1 MNSNNRNL
9 ILGGVLISISALV
22 FIFLVPNFEREE
34 FDKDKIENISQ
45 GITTTSIA
53 QQESNNEQSNE
64 DNSNNEKNE
73 LDITDSEKSEI
84 EKLLINNKSEFNL
97 DLNAY
102 LIIGSDERSLSSSE
116 SRGFV
121 QGSRADVILL
131 GILNN
136 NSKNNH
142 LISIPRDLLI
152 INSCTQKIERI
163 NGSYQKNECG
173 NRPENLAAA
182 ILNLTGISVE
192 NFASFNFEGFEKI
205 IDSFGGIE
213 ICVEKTQREGYSF
226 ELQKGCQTVSGS
238 TSLNWIVSR
247 NTEVL
252 VGEKIVDENGEDA
265 SIWEKMSGVSDLT
278 RIDRQQYVVLQMLK
292 ELDNFDNINEF
303 TNFIEAIE
311 ETFIID
317 ENLSIRQAI
326 DLLWNLRDID
336 LDKIQKHT
344 LPTYPYEL
352 EDGRQ
357 VLIMEES
364 FKDFALSNGILDF

>member
-45 GITTTSIA
+45 GITTTSIG
-53 QQESNNEQSNE
+53 QQETSNEQSNE

-131 GILNN
+131 GILNK

-252 VGEKIVDENGEDA
+252 VGEKIVDANGEDA

-336 LDKIQKHT
+336 LDNIQKHT

-364 FKDFALSNGILDF
+364 FKEFALSNGILDF

>member
-1 MNSNNRNL
+1 MNSNNRNI
-9 ILGGVLISISALV
+9 ILGGVLVTVAALV
-22 FIFLVPNFEREE
+22 YIFLVLNFEREE
-34 FDKDKIENISQ
+34 FDKDKIEDISQ
-45 GITTTSIA
+45 GITTTSEV
-53 QQESNNEQSNE
+53 QQESNNNE
-64 DNSNNEKNE
+64 TNDNNLQNQDEE
-73 LDITDSEKSEI
+73 FVITENEKSEI
-84 EKLLINNKSEFNL
+84 EKLLINNEGDLNL
-97 DLNAY
+97 DISAY
-102 LIIGSDERSLSSSE
+102 LIIGSDERSLNSSAA
-116 SRGFV
+116 RGYV

-131 GILNN
+131 GILNED
-136 NSKNNH
+136 SKNNH

-152 INSCTQKIERI
+152 INSCTSEIERI
-163 NGSYQKNECG
+163 NASYQKNECG

-182 ILNLTGISVE
+182 ILNLTGIRVE

-213 ICVEKTQREGYSF
+213 ICVEKTQKEGYSF

-238 TSLNWIVSR
+238 TSLNWVVSR

-252 VGEKIVDENGEDA
+252 VGEKIVDEKGEDA
-265 SIWEKMSGVSDLT
+265 SVWEKMSGVSDLT
-278 RIDRQQYVVLQMLK
+278 RIERQQYVVLQMLK
-292 ELDNFDNINEF
+292 ELDNFDNITEF

-317 ENLSIRQAI
+317 ENLSIRKAI

-357 VLIMEES
+357 VLIMKES
-364 FKDFALSNGILDF
+364 FKEFALTKGILDF

>member
-45 GITTTSIA
+45 GITTTSIF

-73 LDITDSEKSEI
+73 LEITDSEKSEI

-116 SRGFV
+116 NRGFV

-152 INSCTQKIERI
+152 INPCTQIIERI

-278 RIDRQQYVVLQMLK
+278 RIERQQYVVLQMLK

-336 LDKIQKHT
+336 LDNIEKHT

-364 FKDFALSNGILDF
+364 FKEFALTNGILDF

>member
-22 FIFLVPNFEREE
+22 FIFLVPNFQREE

-45 GITTTSIA
+45 GITTTSIF
-53 QQESNNEQSNE
+53 QQESDNEQSNE

-97 DLNAY
+97 DLSAY

-336 LDKIQKHT
+336 LDNIQKHT

-364 FKDFALSNGILDF
+364 FKEFALTNGILDF

>member
-1 MNSNNRNL
+1 MNNNNRNI
-9 ILGGVLISISALV
+9 ILGGVLVTVAVLV

-34 FDKDKIENISQ
+34 FDKDKIEDISQ
-45 GITTTSIA
+45 GITTTSEV
-53 QQESNNEQSNE
+53 QQDSNNDEIN
-64 DNSNNEKNE
+64 DNNSQNQIEE
-73 LDITDSEKSEI
+73 LIISENEKSEI
-84 EKLLINNKSEFNL
+84 EKLLINNEGDLNL
-97 DLNAY
+97 DISAY
-102 LIIGSDERSLSSSE
+102 LIIGSDERSLNSSAA
-116 SRGFV
+116 RGYV

-131 GILNN
+131 GVINED
-136 NSKNNH
+136 SKNNH

-152 INSCTQKIERI
+152 INSCTSEIERI
-163 NGSYQKNECG
+163 NASYQKNECG

-182 ILNLTGISVE
+182 ILNLTGIRVE

-213 ICVEKTQREGYSF
+213 ICVEKTQKEGYSF

-238 TSLNWIVSR
+238 TSLNWVVSR

-252 VGEKIVDENGEDA
+252 VGEKIIDENGEDA
-265 SIWEKMSGVSDLT
+265 SVWEKMSGVSDLT
-278 RIDRQQYVVLQMLK
+278 RIERQQYVVLQMLK
-292 ELDNFDNINEF
+292 ELDNFKNINEF

-317 ENLSIRQAI
+317 ENLSLRKAI

-336 LDKIQKHT
+336 LNKIQKHT
-344 LPTYPYEL
+344 LPTYPFEL

-357 VLIMEES
+357 VLIMKES
-364 FKDFALSNGILDF
+364 FKEFALNKGILDF

>member
-1 MNSNNRNL
+1 MNSNNRNV
-9 ILGGVLISISALV
+9 ILGGVLLSIAALV

-34 FDKDKIENISQ
+34 FDIDKIEDISQ
-45 GITTTSIA
+45 GITTTSIV
-53 QQESNNEQSNE
+53 QQESNNDEII
-64 DNSNNEKNE
+64 DNDSQKQDDE
-73 LDITDSEKSEI
+73 LVISENEKSEI
-84 EKLLINNKSEFNL
+84 EKLLINNEGDLSL
-97 DLNAY
+97 DISAY
-102 LIIGSDERSLSSSE
+102 LIIGSDERSINSSAA
-116 SRGFV
+116 RGYV

-131 GILNN
+131 GIINED
-136 NSKNNH
+136 SKDNH

-152 INSCTQKIERI
+152 INSCTNEIERI

-182 ILNLTGISVE
+182 ILNLTGIRVE

-213 ICVEKTQREGYSF
+213 ICVDKTQKEGYSF

-238 TSLNWIVSR
+238 TSLNWVVSR

-252 VGEKIVDENGEDA
+252 VGEKIIDENGEDA
-265 SIWEKMSGVSDLT
+265 SVWEKMSGVSDLT
-278 RIDRQQYVVLQMLK
+278 RIERQQYVVLQMLK

-317 ENLSIRQAI
+317 ENLSLRKAI

-336 LDKIQKHT
+336 LDNIQKHT
-344 LPTYPYEL
+344 LPTYPFEL

-357 VLIMEES
+357 VLIMKES
-364 FKDFALSNGILDF
+364 FKKFALTKGISDF

>member
-45 GITTTSIA
+45 GITTTSIG
-53 QQESNNEQSNE
+53 QQESSNEQSNE
-64 DNSNNEKNE
+64 NNSNNEKNE

-131 GILNN
+131 GILNK

-252 VGEKIVDENGEDA
+252 VGEKIVDANGEDA

-336 LDKIQKHT
+336 LDNIQKHT

-364 FKDFALSNGILDF
+364 FKEFALSNGILDF

>member
-45 GITTTSIA
+45 GITTTSIG
-53 QQESNNEQSNE
+53 QQESINEQSNE
-64 DNSNNEKNE
+64 NNSNNEKNE

-131 GILNN
+131 GILNK

-265 SIWEKMSGVSDLT
+265 SIWEKMLGVSDLT

-336 LDKIQKHT
+336 LDNIQKHT

-364 FKDFALSNGILDF
+364 FKEFALSNGILDF

>member
-45 GITTTSIA
+45 GITTTSIG
-53 QQESNNEQSNE
+53 QQEISNEQSNE

-131 GILNN
+131 GILNK

-252 VGEKIVDENGEDA
+252 VGEKIVDANGEDA

-336 LDKIQKHT
+336 LDNIQKHT

-364 FKDFALSNGILDF
+364 FKEFALTNGILDF

>member
-1 MNSNNRNL
+1 MNNNNRNI
-9 ILGGVLISISALV
+9 ILGGVLVTVAVLV

-34 FDKDKIENISQ
+34 FDKDKVEDISQ
-45 GITTTSIA
+45 GITTTSEV
-53 QQESNNEQSNE
+53 QQDSNNDEIN
-64 DNSNNEKNE
+64 DNNSQNQIEE
-73 LDITDSEKSEI
+73 LIISENEKSEI
-84 EKLLINNKSEFNL
+84 EKLLINNEGDLNL
-97 DLNAY
+97 DISAY
-102 LIIGSDERSLSSSE
+102 LIIGSDERSLNSSAA
-116 SRGFV
+116 RGYV

-131 GILNN
+131 GVINED
-136 NSKNNH
+136 SKNNH

-152 INSCTQKIERI
+152 INSCTSEIERI
-163 NGSYQKNECG
+163 NASYKKNECG

-182 ILNLTGISVE
+182 ILNLTGIRVE

-213 ICVEKTQREGYSF
+213 ICVEKTQKEGYSF

-238 TSLNWIVSR
+238 TSLNWVVSR

-252 VGEKIVDENGEDA
+252 VGEKIIDENGEDA
-265 SIWEKMSGVSDLT
+265 SVWEKMSGVSDLT
-278 RIDRQQYVVLQMLK
+278 RIERQQYVVLQMLK
-292 ELDNFDNINEF
+292 ELDNFKNINEF

-317 ENLSIRQAI
+317 ENLSLRKAI

-336 LDKIQKHT
+336 LNKIKKHT
-344 LPTYPYEL
+344 LPTYPFEL

-357 VLIMEES
+357 VLIMKES
-364 FKDFALSNGILDF
+364 FKEFALNKGILDF

>member
-53 QQESNNEQSNE
+53 QQESANEQSNVN
-64 DNSNNEKNE
+64 NSNNEKNE

-131 GILNN
+131 GILNK

-252 VGEKIVDENGEDA
+252 VGEKIVDANGEDA
-265 SIWEKMSGVSDLT
+265 SVWEKMLGVSDLT

-336 LDKIQKHT
+336 LDNIQKHT

-364 FKDFALSNGILDF
+364 FKEFALSNGILDF

>member
-1 MNSNNRNL
+1 MNNNNRNI
-9 ILGGVLISISALV
+9 ILGGVLVTVAVLV

-34 FDKDKIENISQ
+34 FDKDKVEDISQ
-45 GITTTSIA
+45 GITTTSEV
-53 QQESNNEQSNE
+53 QQESNNDEIN
-64 DNSNNEKNE
+64 DNNSQNQIEE
-73 LDITDSEKSEI
+73 LIISENEKSEI
-84 EKLLINNKSEFNL
+84 EKLLINNEGDLNL
-97 DLNAY
+97 DISAY
-102 LIIGSDERSLSSSE
+102 LIIGSDERSLNSSAA
-116 SRGFV
+116 RGYV

-131 GILNN
+131 GVINED
-136 NSKNNH
+136 SKNNH

-152 INSCTQKIERI
+152 INSCTSEIERI
-163 NGSYQKNECG
+163 NASYQKNECG

-182 ILNLTGISVE
+182 ILNLTGIRVE

-213 ICVEKTQREGYSF
+213 ICVEKTQKEGYSF

-238 TSLNWIVSR
+238 TSLNWVVSR

-252 VGEKIVDENGEDA
+252 VGEKIIDENGEDA
-265 SIWEKMSGVSDLT
+265 SVWEKMSGVSDLT
-278 RIDRQQYVVLQMLK
+278 RIERQQYVVLQMLK
-292 ELDNFDNINEF
+292 ELDNFKNINEF

-317 ENLSIRQAI
+317 ENLSLRKAI

-336 LDKIQKHT
+336 LNKIQKHT
-344 LPTYPYEL
+344 LPTYPFEL

-357 VLIMEES
+357 VLIMKES
-364 FKDFALSNGILDF
+364 FKEFALNKGILDF

>member
-53 QQESNNEQSNE
+53 QQESGNEQSNVN
-64 DNSNNEKNE
+64 NSNNEKNE

-131 GILNN
+131 GILNK

-252 VGEKIVDENGEDA
+252 VGEKIVDANGEDA

-364 FKDFALSNGILDF
+364 FKEFALSNGILDF

>member
-45 GITTTSIA
+45 GITTTSID
-53 QQESNNEQSNE
+53 QQESSNEQSNE

-336 LDKIQKHT
+336 LDNIQKHT

-364 FKDFALSNGILDF
+364 FKEFALTNGILDF

>member
-45 GITTTSIA
+45 GITTTSIG
-53 QQESNNEQSNE
+53 QQEINNEQSNE

-102 LIIGSDERSLSSSE
+102 LIIGSDERSLNSSE

-131 GILNN
+131 GILNK

-252 VGEKIVDENGEDA
+252 VGEKIVDANGEDA

-336 LDKIQKHT
+336 LDNIQKHT

-364 FKDFALSNGILDF
+364 FKEFALSNGILDF

>member
-1 MNSNNRNL
+1 MNNNNRNI
-9 ILGGVLISISALV
+9 ILGGVLVTVAVLV

-34 FDKDKIENISQ
+34 FDKDKIEDISQ
-45 GITTTSIA
+45 GITTTSEV
-53 QQESNNEQSNE
+53 QQDSNNDEIN
-64 DNSNNEKNE
+64 DNNSQNQIEE
-73 LDITDSEKSEI
+73 LIISENEKSEI
-84 EKLLINNKSEFNL
+84 EKLLINNEGDLNL
-97 DLNAY
+97 DISAY
-102 LIIGSDERSLSSSE
+102 LIIGSDERSLNSSAD
-116 SRGFV
+116 RGYV

-131 GILNN
+131 GVINED
-136 NSKNNH
+136 SKNNH

-152 INSCTQKIERI
+152 INSCTSEIERI
-163 NGSYQKNECG
+163 NASYQKNECG

-182 ILNLTGISVE
+182 ILNLTGIRVE

-213 ICVEKTQREGYSF
+213 ICVEKTQKEGYSF

-238 TSLNWIVSR
+238 TSLNWVVSR

-252 VGEKIVDENGEDA
+252 VGEKIIDENGEDA
-265 SIWEKMSGVSDLT
+265 SVWEKMSGVSDLT
-278 RIDRQQYVVLQMLK
+278 RIERQQYVVLQMLK
-292 ELDNFDNINEF
+292 ELDNFKNINEF

-317 ENLSIRQAI
+317 ENLSLRKAI

-336 LDKIQKHT
+336 LNKIQKHT
-344 LPTYPYEL
+344 LPTYPFEL

-357 VLIMEES
+357 VLIMKES
-364 FKDFALSNGILDF
+364 FKEFALNKGILDF

>member
-22 FIFLVPNFEREE
+22 FIFLVPNFQREE

-45 GITTTSIA
+45 GITTTSIF
-53 QQESNNEQSNE
+53 QQESDNEQSNE

-97 DLNAY
+97 DLSAY

-152 INSCTQKIERI
+152 INPCTQIIERI

-336 LDKIQKHT
+336 LDNIQKHT

-364 FKDFALSNGILDF
+364 FKEFALSNGILDF

>member
-45 GITTTSIA
+45 GITTTSIF
-53 QQESNNEQSNE
+53 QQESDNEQSNE

-97 DLNAY
+97 DLSAY

-336 LDKIQKHT
+336 LDNIQKHT

-364 FKDFALSNGILDF
+364 FKEFALTNGILDF

>member
-1 MNSNNRNL
+1 MNNNNRNI
-9 ILGGVLISISALV
+9 ILGGVLVTVAVLV

-34 FDKDKIENISQ
+34 FDKDKVEDISQ
-45 GITTTSIA
+45 GITTTSEV
-53 QQESNNEQSNE
+53 QQDSNNDEIN
-64 DNSNNEKNE
+64 DNNSQNQIEE
-73 LDITDSEKSEI
+73 LIISENEKSEI
-84 EKLLINNKSEFNL
+84 EKLLINNEGDLNL
-97 DLNAY
+97 DISAY
-102 LIIGSDERSLSSSE
+102 LIIGSDERSLNSSAA
-116 SRGFV
+116 RGYV

-131 GILNN
+131 GVINED
-136 NSKNNH
+136 SKNNH

-152 INSCTQKIERI
+152 INSCTSEIERI
-163 NGSYQKNECG
+163 NASYQKNECG

-182 ILNLTGISVE
+182 ILNLTGIRVE

-213 ICVEKTQREGYSF
+213 ICVEKTQKEGYSF

-238 TSLNWIVSR
+238 TSLNWVVSR

-252 VGEKIVDENGEDA
+252 VGEKIIDENGEDA
-265 SIWEKMSGVSDLT
+265 SVWEKMSGVSDLT
-278 RIDRQQYVVLQMLK
+278 RIERQQYVVLQMLK
-292 ELDNFDNINEF
+292 ELDNFKNINEF

-317 ENLSIRQAI
+317 ENLSLRKAI

-336 LDKIQKHT
+336 LNKIQKHT
-344 LPTYPYEL
+344 LPTYPFEL

-357 VLIMEES
+357 VLIMKES
-364 FKDFALSNGILDF
+364 FKEFALNKGILDF

>member
-53 QQESNNEQSNE
+53 QEESSNEQSNV
-64 DNSNNEKNE
+64 DNSNNEENE

-84 EKLLINNKSEFNL
+84 EKLLTNNKSEFNL

-131 GILNN
+131 GILNK

-247 NTEVL
+247 NTEIL

-265 SIWEKMSGVSDLT
+265 SIWEKMLGVSDLT

-292 ELDNFDNINEF
+292 ELDNFNNINEF

-311 ETFIID
+311 ETFTID

-364 FKDFALSNGILDF
+364 FKEFALSNGILDF

>member
-1 MNSNNRNL
+1 MNNNNRNI
-9 ILGGVLISISALV
+9 ILGGVLVTVAVLV

-34 FDKDKIENISQ
+34 FDKDKVEDISQ
-45 GITTTSIA
+45 GITTTSEV
-53 QQESNNEQSNE
+53 QQDSNNDEIN
-64 DNSNNEKNE
+64 DNNSQNQIEE
-73 LDITDSEKSEI
+73 LIISENEKSEI
-84 EKLLINNKSEFNL
+84 EKLLINNEGDLNL
-97 DLNAY
+97 DISAY
-102 LIIGSDERSLSSSE
+102 LIIGSDERSLNSSAA
-116 SRGFV
+116 RGYV

-131 GILNN
+131 GVINED
-136 NSKNNH
+136 SKNNH

-152 INSCTQKIERI
+152 INSCTSEIERI
-163 NGSYQKNECG
+163 NASYQKNECG

-182 ILNLTGISVE
+182 ILNLTGIRVE

-213 ICVEKTQREGYSF
+213 ICVEKTQKEGYSF

-238 TSLNWIVSR
+238 TSLNWVVSR

-252 VGEKIVDENGEDA
+252 VGEKIINENGEDA
-265 SIWEKMSGVSDLT
+265 SVWEKMSGVSDLT
-278 RIDRQQYVVLQMLK
+278 RIERQQYVVLQMLK
-292 ELDNFDNINEF
+292 ELDNFKNINEF

-317 ENLSIRQAI
+317 ENLSLRKAI

-336 LDKIQKHT
+336 LNKIQKHT
-344 LPTYPYEL
+344 LPTYPFEL

-357 VLIMEES
+357 VLIMKES
-364 FKDFALSNGILDF
+364 FKEFALNKGILDF

>member
-1 MNSNNRNL
+1 MNSNNRNV
-9 ILGGVLISISALV
+9 ILGGVLLSIAALV

-34 FDKDKIENISQ
+34 FDIDKIEDISQ
-45 GITTTSIA
+45 GITTTSLV
-53 QQESNNEQSNE
+53 QQESNNDEII
-64 DNSNNEKNE
+64 DNDSQKQDDE
-73 LDITDSEKSEI
+73 LVISENEKSEI
-84 EKLLINNKSEFNL
+84 EKLLINNEGDLSL
-97 DLNAY
+97 DISAY
-102 LIIGSDERSLSSSE
+102 LIIGSDERSLNSSAA
-116 SRGFV
+116 RGYV

-131 GILNN
+131 GIINED
-136 NSKNNH
+136 SKDNH

-152 INSCTQKIERI
+152 INSCTNEIERI

-182 ILNLTGISVE
+182 ILNLTGIRVE

-213 ICVEKTQREGYSF
+213 ICVDKTQKEGYSF

-238 TSLNWIVSR
+238 TSLNWVVSR

-252 VGEKIVDENGEDA
+252 VGEKIIDENGEDA
-265 SIWEKMSGVSDLT
+265 SVWEKMSGVSDLT
-278 RIDRQQYVVLQMLK
+278 RIERQQYVVLQMLK

-317 ENLSIRQAI
+317 ENLSLRKAI

-336 LDKIQKHT
+336 LDNIQKHT
-344 LPTYPYEL
+344 LPTYPFEL

-357 VLIMEES
+357 VLIMKES
-364 FKDFALSNGILDF
+364 FKKFALTKGISDF

>member
-9 ILGGVLISISALV
+9 ILGGVIISISALV
-22 FIFLVPNFEREE
+22 FIFLIPSFEREE

-45 GITTTSIA
+45 GITTTSIG
-53 QQESNNEQSNE
+53 QQESSNEQSNE

-131 GILNN
+131 GILNK

-182 ILNLTGISVE
+182 IFNLTGISVE

-252 VGEKIVDENGEDA
+252 VGEKIVDANGEDA

-336 LDKIQKHT
+336 LDNIQKHT

-364 FKDFALSNGILDF
+364 FKEFALSNGILDF

>member
-34 FDKDKIENISQ
+34 FDKDKIENISL
-45 GITTTSIA
+45 GITTTSIG
-53 QQESNNEQSNE
+53 QQETSNEQSNE

-97 DLNAY
+97 DLSAY

-131 GILNN
+131 GILNK

-364 FKDFALSNGILDF
+364 FKEFALSNGILDF

>member
-53 QQESNNEQSNE
+53 QEESSNEQSNV
-64 DNSNNEKNE
+64 DNSNNEENE

-84 EKLLINNKSEFNL
+84 EKLLTNNKSEFNL

-131 GILNN
+131 GILNK

-364 FKDFALSNGILDF
+364 FKEFALTNGILDF

>member
-1 MNSNNRNL
+1 MNNSNRS
-9 ILGGVLISISALV
+9 IVLGTVLVMVAVSV

-34 FDKDKIENISQ
+34 FDRDKIEDISL
-45 GITTTSIA
+45 GITTTSEV
-53 QQESNNEQSNE
+53 QQENNNDEIN
-64 DNSNNEKNE
+64 DNNSQNQIEE
-73 LDITDSEKSEI
+73 LIISENEKSEI
-84 EKLLINNKSEFNL
+84 EKLLINNEGDLNL
-97 DLNAY
+97 DISAY
-102 LIIGSDERSLSSSE
+102 LIIGSDERSLNSSAA
-116 SRGFV
+116 RGYV

-131 GILNN
+131 GIINED
-136 NSKNNH
+136 SKNNH

-152 INSCTQKIERI
+152 INSCTSEIERI
-163 NGSYQKNECG
+163 NASYQKNECG

-182 ILNLTGISVE
+182 ILNLTGIRVE

-213 ICVEKTQREGYSF
+213 ICVEKTQKEGYSF

-238 TSLNWIVSR
+238 TSLNWVVSR

-252 VGEKIVDENGEDA
+252 VGEKIIDENGEDA
-265 SIWEKMSGVSDLT
+265 SVWEKMPGVSDLT
-278 RIDRQQYVVLQMLK
+278 RIERQQYVVLQMLK
-292 ELDNFDNINEF
+292 ELDNFKNINEF

-317 ENLSIRQAI
+317 ENLSIRKAI

-336 LDKIQKHT
+336 LDRIQKHT

-357 VLIMEES
+357 VLIMKES
-364 FKDFALSNGILDF
+364 FKEFALTKGILDF

>member
-45 GITTTSIA
+45 GITTTSIG
-53 QQESNNEQSNE
+53 QQESSNEQSNE

-73 LDITDSEKSEI
+73 LEITDSEKSEI

-247 NTEVL
+247 NTEIL

-364 FKDFALSNGILDF
+364 FKEFALTNGILDF

>member
-1 MNSNNRNL
+1 MNSNKRNL
-9 ILGGVLISISALV
+9 ILGGVLISISAFV

-34 FDKDKIENISQ
+34 FDRDKIENISQ

-53 QQESNNEQSNE
+53 QQESNNEKIYE
-64 DNSNNEKNE
+64 DISNNDENE
-73 LDITDSEKSEI
+73 LDITENEKSEI
-84 EKLLINNKSEFNL
+84 EELLINNKSEFNL

-131 GILNN
+131 GILNK

-142 LISIPRDLLI
+142 LISVPRDLLI

-163 NGSYQKNECG
+163 NGSYQKNQCG

-182 ILNLTGISVE
+182 ILNLTGINVE

-252 VGEKIVDENGEDA
+252 VGEKILDENGEDA
-265 SIWEKMSGVSDLT
+265 SIWEKMLGVSDLT
-278 RIDRQQYVVLQMLK
+278 RIERQQYVVLQMLK

-336 LDKIQKHT
+336 LNKIQKHT

-364 FKDFALSNGILDF
+364 FKEFALSNGILDF

>member
-1 MNSNNRNL
+1 MNSNKRNL
-9 ILGGVLISISALV
+9 ILGGVLISISAFV

-34 FDKDKIENISQ
+34 FDRDKIENISQ

-53 QQESNNEQSNE
+53 QQESNNEKIYE
-64 DNSNNEKNE
+64 DISNNDENE
-73 LDITDSEKSEI
+73 LDITENEKSEI
-84 EKLLINNKSEFNL
+84 EELLINNKSEFNL

-131 GILNN
+131 GILNK

-163 NGSYQKNECG
+163 NGSYQKNQCG

-182 ILNLTGISVE
+182 ILNLTGINVE

-265 SIWEKMSGVSDLT
+265 SIWEKMLGVSDLT
-278 RIDRQQYVVLQMLK
+278 RIERQQYVVLQMLK

-336 LDKIQKHT
+336 LNKIQKHT

-364 FKDFALSNGILDF
+364 FKEFALSNGILDF

>member
-1 MNSNNRNL
+1 MNSNKRNL
-9 ILGGVLISISALV
+9 ILGGVLISISAFV

-34 FDKDKIENISQ
+34 FDRDKIENISQ

-53 QQESNNEQSNE
+53 QQESNNEKIYE
-64 DNSNNEKNE
+64 DISNNDENE
-73 LDITDSEKSEI
+73 LDITENEKSEI

-131 GILNN
+131 GILNK

-163 NGSYQKNECG
+163 NGSYQKNQCG

-182 ILNLTGISVE
+182 ILNLTGINVE

-252 VGEKIVDENGEDA
+252 VGEKILDENGEDA
-265 SIWEKMSGVSDLT
+265 SIWEKMLGVSDLT
-278 RIDRQQYVVLQMLK
+278 RIERQQYVVLQMLK

-336 LDKIQKHT
+336 LNKIQKHT

-364 FKDFALSNGILDF
+364 FKEFALSNGILDF

>member
-1 MNSNNRNL
+1 MNNNNRNI
-9 ILGGVLISISALV
+9 ILGGVLVTVAVLV

-34 FDKDKIENISQ
+34 FDKDKVEDISQ
-45 GITTTSIA
+45 GITTTSEV
-53 QQESNNEQSNE
+53 QQESNNDEIN
-64 DNSNNEKNE
+64 DNNSQNQIEE
-73 LDITDSEKSEI
+73 LIISENEKSEI
-84 EKLLINNKSEFNL
+84 EKLLINNEGDLNL
-97 DLNAY
+97 DISAY
-102 LIIGSDERSLSSSE
+102 LIIGSDERSLNSSE
-116 SRGFV
+116 ARGYV

-131 GILNN
+131 GVINED
-136 NSKNNH
+136 SKNNH

-152 INSCTQKIERI
+152 INSCTSEIERI
-163 NGSYQKNECG
+163 NASYQKNECG

-182 ILNLTGISVE
+182 ILNLTGIRVE

-213 ICVEKTQREGYSF
+213 ICVEKTQKEGYSF

-238 TSLNWIVSR
+238 TSLNWVVSR

-252 VGEKIVDENGEDA
+252 VGEKIIDENGEDA
-265 SIWEKMSGVSDLT
+265 SVWEKMSGVSDLT
-278 RIDRQQYVVLQMLK
+278 RIERQQYVVLQMLK
-292 ELDNFDNINEF
+292 ELDNFKNINEF

-317 ENLSIRQAI
+317 ENLSLRKAI

-336 LDKIQKHT
+336 LNKIQKHT
-344 LPTYPYEL
+344 LPTYPFEL

-357 VLIMEES
+357 VLIMKES
-364 FKDFALSNGILDF
+364 FKEFALNKGILDF

>member
-45 GITTTSIA
+45 GITTTSIG
-53 QQESNNEQSNE
+53 QQESSNEQSNE

-73 LDITDSEKSEI
+73 LEITDSEKSEI

-131 GILNN
+131 GILNK

-364 FKDFALSNGILDF
+364 FKEFALSNGILDF

>member
-1 MNSNNRNL
+1 MNSSNRNL

-45 GITTTSIA
+45 GITTTSIF
-53 QQESNNEQSNE
+53 QQESDNEQSNE

-97 DLNAY
+97 DLSAY

-152 INSCTQKIERI
+152 INSCTQRIERI

-336 LDKIQKHT
+336 LDNIQKHT

-364 FKDFALSNGILDF
+364 FKEFALTNGILDF

>member
-53 QQESNNEQSNE
+53 QEESSNEQSNV
-64 DNSNNEKNE
+64 DNSNNEENE

-84 EKLLINNKSEFNL
+84 EKLLTNNKSEFNL

-131 GILNN
+131 GILNK

-247 NTEVL
+247 NTEIL

-265 SIWEKMSGVSDLT
+265 SIWEKMLGVSDLT

-292 ELDNFDNINEF
+292 ELDNFNNINEF

-364 FKDFALSNGILDF
+364 FKEFALSNGILDF

>member
-53 QQESNNEQSNE
+53 QQESANEQSNVN
-64 DNSNNEKNE
+64 NSNNEKNE

-247 NTEVL
+247 NTEIL

-292 ELDNFDNINEF
+292 ELDNFNNINEF

-364 FKDFALSNGILDF
+364 FKEFALSNGILDF

>member
-1 MNSNNRNL
+1 MNNNNRNV
-9 ILGGVLISISALV
+9 ILGGVLLSIAALV

-34 FDKDKIENISQ
+34 FDIDKIEDISQ
-45 GITTTSIA
+45 GITTTSIV
-53 QQESNNEQSNE
+53 QQESNNDEII
-64 DNSNNEKNE
+64 DNDSKKQDDE
-73 LDITDSEKSEI
+73 LVISENEKSEI
-84 EKLLINNKSEFNL
+84 EKLLINNEGDLSL
-97 DLNAY
+97 DISAY
-102 LIIGSDERSLSSSE
+102 LIIGSDERSLNSSAA
-116 SRGFV
+116 RGYV

-131 GILNN
+131 GIINED
-136 NSKNNH
+136 SKDNH

-152 INSCTQKIERI
+152 INSCTNEIERI

-182 ILNLTGISVE
+182 ILNLTGIRVE

-213 ICVEKTQREGYSF
+213 ICVDKSQKEGYSF

-238 TSLNWIVSR
+238 TSLNWVVSR

-252 VGEKIVDENGEDA
+252 VGEKIIDENGEDA
-265 SIWEKMSGVSDLT
+265 SVWEKMSGVSDLT
-278 RIDRQQYVVLQMLK
+278 RIERQQYVVLQMLK
-292 ELDNFDNINEF
+292 ELNNFDNINEF

-317 ENLSIRQAI
+317 ENLSLRKAI
-326 DLLWNLRDID
+326 DLLWNLRDTD
-336 LDKIQKHT
+336 LDNIQKHT
-344 LPTYPYEL
+344 LPTYPFEL

-357 VLIMEES
+357 ILIMKES
-364 FKDFALSNGILDF
+364 FKKFALRKGISDF

>member
-1 MNSNNRNL
+1 MNSNNRNI
-9 ILGGVLISISALV
+9 ILGGVLVTVAALV

-34 FDKDKIENISQ
+34 FDIDKIEDISQ
-45 GITTTSIA
+45 GITTTSIV
-53 QQESNNEQSNE
+53 QQESNNDEII
-64 DNSNNEKNE
+64 DNDSKKQDDE
-73 LDITDSEKSEI
+73 LVISENEKSEI
-84 EKLLINNKSEFNL
+84 EKLLINNEGDLSL
-97 DLNAY
+97 DISAY
-102 LIIGSDERSLSSSE
+102 LIIGSDERSLNSSAA
-116 SRGFV
+116 RGYV

-131 GILNN
+131 GIINED
-136 NSKNNH
+136 SKDNH

-152 INSCTQKIERI
+152 INSCTNEIERI

-182 ILNLTGISVE
+182 ILNLTGIRVE

-213 ICVEKTQREGYSF
+213 ICVDKTQKEGYSF

-238 TSLNWIVSR
+238 TSLNWVVSR

-252 VGEKIVDENGEDA
+252 VGEKIIDENGEDA
-265 SIWEKMSGVSDLT
+265 SVWEKMSGVSDLT
-278 RIDRQQYVVLQMLK
+278 RIERQQYVVLQMLK

-317 ENLSIRQAI
+317 ENLSLRKAI
-326 DLLWNLRDID
+326 DLLWNLRDTD
-336 LDKIQKHT
+336 LDNIQKHT
-344 LPTYPYEL
+344 LPTYPFEL

-357 VLIMEES
+357 ILIMKES
-364 FKDFALSNGILDF
+364 FKKFALRKGISDF